1 MDPLCKNIDGTDF
14 PLCGKYY
21 DYEVSYDTFKRKV
34 EEYKMA
40 HEIKNDDDK
49 NTNEPF
55 SIKVILNKI
64 LEFITIYQIYIIIA
78 LGILLLI
85 LIIIIMI
92 SKKKKRG
99 VLE

>member
-1 MDPLCKNIDGTDF
+1 
-14 PLCGKYY
+14 
-21 DYEVSYDTFKRKV
+21 
-34 EEYKMA
+34 MA

-99 VLE
+99 VLEWKKDTS